1 MAEGVDS
8 WEGEE
13 KEDGR
18 EKEEKE
24 KKEKKEKEGKEGK
37 MAIWPPQ
44 WEEMGVRDE
53 KCGEELWGGIKRTQA
68 PHYLY

>member
-1 MAEGVDS
+1 MDEK
-8 WEGEE
+8 
-13 KEDGR
+13 KEDGS

-24 KKEKKEKEGKEGK
+24 NKEEEKEEGK

-53 KCGEELWGGIKRTQA
+53 NCGEELWGGIKRRP